1 MPHSQCDELFIIQST
16 RLTLSTC
23 QGYNYGIEIKPM
35 STVTK
40 HSNTLFDIETAKGKL
55 IAVSWK
61 ADHCIVYVPSN
72 NSNKMPMG
80 KRFSSLV
87 EALESYKSKDVKA
100 ALYALL
106 ES

>member
-1 MPHSQCDELFIIQST
+1 MP
-16 RLTLSTC
+16 
-23 QGYNYGIEIKPM
+23 
-35 STVTK
+35 TVTK

-61 ADHCIVYVPSN
+61 SDHCIVYVPSN

-80 KRFSSLV
+80 KRFGSLS
-87 EALESYKSKDVKA
+87 EALEAYRAKDVKA
-100 ALYALL
+100 ALFALL